1 MMGDGPCVHLKSSER
16 AVLRRRPFLLR
27 VSLCSGFW
35 CHPAP
40 LVVGA
45 GEAAAPSLAALRG
58 VWLQRRAGLS
68 GPRRSLRAFQE
79 SRPGRAWIRARP
91 VVSSRMP
98 RGPARIRT
106 VRVQASRMVRAR
118 SPRMAASRNREPFNF
133 QRRWAGDDTIAGA
146 RSPLQM
152 PRMPLHT
159 RYRCAGSLPGAAG
172 FTLGCRA
179 PNASSRSAAPCGA
192 RPRSVAQLVRA
203 PVSKTGGWGFESLHS
218 CQLPPSGG
226 AAGSKAA
233 VRDGVGARGASARA
247 LSIPYQPGSVQ
258 RSHPSGKG

>member
-1 MMGDGPCVHLKSSER
+1 MMGDGPCVHLKSSEG
-16 AVLRRRPFLLR
+16 AVLRRRPFFCVCLCAPAFGAILLPSSSVQGKEPCPVRPPCEGCGCKGAPGYRGPDGRCVRFRKFDR
-27 VSLCSGFW
+27 V
-35 CHPAP
+35 
-40 LVVGA
+40 V
-45 GEAAAPSLAALRG
+45 RG
-58 VWLQRRAGLS
+58 
-68 GPRRSLRAFQE
+68 
-79 SRPGRAWIRARP
+79 IRGRP

-98 RGPARIRT
+98 WGPARIRT
-106 VRVQASRMVRAR
+106 VRVQASRMVRTR
-118 SPRMAASRNREPFNF
+118 SPRTAASRNREPFNF

-159 RYRCAGSLPGAAG
+159 RHRCAGSLPGAAG

-218 CQLPPSGG
+218 CQLPPPGG